1 MLTLTWCLLR
11 DSRPMNTPRCLLALL
26 LGGLLSQAEA
36 SPWVAGLHHMTLDDP
51 VDARP
56 MQALA
61 FYPSQGTPRNI
72 RIDGYPI
79 DVAEEAP
86 VALGQF
92 PLLVLSHGNTGSP
105 LALHYLATSLAR
117 QGFVVVAVVHP
128 GDNARDHSRL
138 GTLSNLYG
146 RPLQISEAIT
156 SARED
161 ALLGPY
167 LNDGK
172 VGVIG
177 YSAGGETALILSGA
191 QPDLDRLRR
200 YCLER
205 PGDADACKTHGVLIA
220 DRSELAPKADPRVG
234 AVMLMAPLSLLFGR
248 HALAAVKVPALIY
261 SGDSDQLVAV
271 DRNAEELARKLP
283 ITPDY
288 RLLEGAGH
296 FVFMARCDEEQHAR
310 MPVLCKDAE
319 GVDRRHIHH
328 SLQRDTAAFFTQA
341 LGAPEPA
348 ERSAAAAAPRQ

>member
-1 MLTLTWCLLR
+1 MTL
-11 DSRPMNTPRCLLALL
+11 PRCVLLLAL
-26 LGGLLSQAEA
+26 LGGLLANAEA
-36 SPWVAGLHHMTLDDP
+36 APWVAGLHHMSLADP

-61 FYPSQGTPRNI
+61 FYPATGRTRSSRM
-72 RIDGYPI
+72 DGYLI

-117 QGFVVVAVVHP
+117 QGFIVVAVVHP

-146 RPLQISEAIT
+146 RPLQVSAAIT
-156 SARED
+156 AARDD

-191 QPDLDRLRR
+191 RPDLDRLRQ

-205 PGDADACKTHGVLIA
+205 PNDADACKTHGVLIA
-220 DRSELAPKADPRVG
+220 DRSELVPEADQRVG

-248 HALAAVKVPALIY
+248 HALVGVQVPALIY

-271 DRNAEELARKLP
+271 DRNAEALARKLP
-283 ITPDY
+283 VTPDY
-288 RLLEGAGH
+288 RLLAGAGH
-296 FVFMARCDEEQHAR
+296 FVFMAHCDAEQYVR
-310 MPVLCKDAE
+310 MPALCKDAA

-328 SLQRDTAAFFTQA
+328 SLQRETAAFFSQA
-341 LGAPEPA
+341 LGAPQPA
-348 ERSAAAAAPRQ
+348 ERSAAIGAPRQ

>member
-1 MLTLTWCLLR
+1 MTF
-11 DSRPMNTPRCLLALL
+11 PRCMVLLAL
-26 LGGLLSQAEA
+26 LGGLLAQAHA
-36 SPWVAGLHHMTLDDP
+36 APWVAGLHRMTLADP

-61 FYPSQGTPRNI
+61 FYPAIGKTRSSRM
-72 RIDGYPI
+72 DGYPI

-105 LALHYLATSLAR
+105 LALHYLATALAR
-117 QGFVVVAVVHP
+117 RGFVVVAVVHP

-138 GTLSNLYG
+138 GSLSNLYG
-146 RPLQISEAIT
+146 RPLQVSAAIT
-156 SARED
+156 AARND

-177 YSAGGETALILSGA
+177 YSAGGETALIVSGA
-191 QPDLDRLRR
+191 RPDLDRLRR

-205 PGDADACKTHGVLIA
+205 PNDADACRTHGVLIA
-220 DRSELAPKADPRVG
+220 DRSELAPEADPRVG

-248 HALAAVKVPALIY
+248 HALNGVRVPALIY

-271 DRNAEELARKLP
+271 ERNAEALARKLP
-283 ITPDY
+283 LTPDY
-288 RLLEGAGH
+288 RLLAGAGH
-296 FVFMARCDEEQHAR
+296 FVFMARCDAEQYAR
-310 MPVLCKDAE
+310 TPSLCKDAE

-328 SLQRDTAAFFTQA
+328 SLQRETAAFFSQA
-341 LGAPEPA
+341 LETSRANPLPQVPH
-348 ERSAAAAAPRQ
+348 RP

>member
-1 MLTLTWCLLR
+1 
-11 DSRPMNTPRCLLALL
+11 MNIPRRLLALAL
-26 LGGLLSQAEA
+26 FGGLLVHAEA
-36 SPWVAGLHHMTLDDP
+36 APWVAGLHHMTLADP

-61 FYPSQGTPRNI
+61 FYPAIGKTRSSHM
-72 RIDGYPI
+72 DGYSI

-105 LALHYLATSLAR
+105 LALHYLATALAR

-146 RPLQISEAIT
+146 RPLQLSAAIT
-156 SARED
+156 AARDD

-167 LNDGK
+167 LSDGK

-191 QPDLDRLRR
+191 RPDLDRLRQ

-205 PGDADACKTHGVLIA
+205 PNDADACKTHGVLIA
-220 DRSELAPKADPRVG
+220 DRSELVPEADQRVG

-248 HALAAVKVPALIY
+248 HALAGVQVPALIY

-271 DRNAEELARKLP
+271 DRNAQALARKLP
-283 ITPDY
+283 VTPNY
-288 RLLEGAGH
+288 RLLAGAGH
-296 FVFMARCDEEQHAR
+296 FVFMAHCDAEQYVR

-328 SLQRDTAAFFTQA
+328 SLQRETAAFFSQA
-341 LGAPEPA
+341 LGAPQPA
-348 ERSAAAAAPRQ
+348 ERSAAASAPRQQQR

>member
-1 MLTLTWCLLR
+1 MTLA
-11 DSRPMNTPRCLLALL
+11 RCVLALVL
-26 LGGLLSQAEA
+26 LGGLLARAEA
-36 SPWVAGLHHMTLDDP
+36 APWVAGLHLMTLTDP
-51 VDARP
+51 VDSRP

-61 FYPSQGTPRNI
+61 FYPAVGKTRIS
-72 RIDGYPI
+72 RIDGYPV

-86 VALGQF
+86 VAMGRF

-128 GDNARDHSRL
+128 GDNVRDHSRL

-146 RPLQISEAIT
+146 RPLQVSAAIT
-156 SARED
+156 AARDD
-161 ALLGPY
+161 AVVGPY
-167 LNDGK
+167 LNEGK

-191 QPDLDRLRR
+191 RPDLDRLRQ

-205 PGDADACKTHGVLIA
+205 PHDTDACKTHGILIA
-220 DRSELAPKADPRVG
+220 DRSELAPETDPRVG

-248 HALAAVKVPALIY
+248 HALAGVQVPALIY

-271 DRNAEELARKLP
+271 DRNAEALARKLP
-283 ITPDY
+283 VTPDY
-288 RLLEGAGH
+288 RLLAGAGH
-296 FVFMARCDEEQHAR
+296 FVFMAHCDAEQYAR
-310 MPVLCKDAE
+310 MPALCKDAD

-328 SLQRDTAAFFTQA
+328 SLQGETAAFFSQA
-341 LGAPEPA
+341 LGAPAPA
-348 ERSAAAAAPRQ
+348 ERSATAGAPRQPQR

>member
-1 MLTLTWCLLR
+1 MTI
-11 DSRPMNTPRCLLALL
+11 SRCVLALAL
-26 LGGLLSQAEA
+26 LGGLLAPAQAA
-36 SPWVAGLHHMTLDDP
+36 QWAAGLHHMTLADP
-51 VDARP
+51 VDSRP

-61 FYPSQGTPRNI
+61 FYPTLGHARIT

-79 DVAEEAP
+79 EVAEEA
-86 VALGQF
+86 AIAMGRF

-146 RPLQISEAIT
+146 RPLQVSAAIT
-156 SARED
+156 AARD
-161 ALLGPY
+161 DGLVGPY

-191 QPDLDRLRR
+191 RPDLDRLRK

-205 PGDADACKTHGVLIA
+205 PNDADACKTHGILIA
-220 DRSELAPKADPRVG
+220 DRSELAPEADQRVG

-248 HALAAVKVPALIY
+248 HALAGVRVPALIY
-261 SGDSDQLVAV
+261 SGDSDPLVAV
-271 DRNAEELARKLP
+271 DRNAEALARKLP
-283 ITPDY
+283 VTPDY
-288 RLLEGAGH
+288 RLLAGAGH
-296 FVFMARCDEEQHAR
+296 FVFMAHCDAEQYAR
-310 MPVLCKDAE
+310 MTALCKDAD
-319 GVDRRHIHH
+319 GVDRRHIHR
-328 SLQRDTAAFFTQA
+328 SLQRETAAFFSEA
-341 LGAPEPA
+341 LGAPEPT
-348 ERSAAAAAPRQ
+348 ERSVATGASRQ

>member
-1 MLTLTWCLLR
+1 MKTSRCVLAVLLFAG
-11 DSRPMNTPRCLLALL
+11 LLA
-26 LGGLLSQAEA
+26 QAQA
-36 SPWVAGLHHMTLDDP
+36 SSWVAGLHHMTLTDP
-51 VDARP
+51 VDERP

-61 FYPSQGTPRNI
+61 FYPSQGTLHNI
-72 RIDGYPI
+72 RIDGYPV

-117 QGFVVVAVVHP
+117 EGFVVVAVIHP

-146 RPLQISEAIT
+146 RPLQVSAAIT
-156 SARED
+156 AARED

-177 YSAGGETALILSGA
+177 YSAGGETALILSGG
-191 QPDLDRLRR
+191 QPDLDRLRQ

-205 PGDADACKTHGVLIA
+205 PTDNDACKTHGVLIA
-220 DRSELAPKADPRVG
+220 DRSELAPKADARVG
-234 AVMLMAPLSLLFGR
+234 AVMLMAPLSLMFGR
-248 HALAAVKVPALIY
+248 HALAGVKVPALIY

-271 DRNAEELARKLP
+271 DRNAEALARKLP
-283 ITPDY
+283 LTPDY
-288 RLLEGAGH
+288 RLLAGAGH
-296 FVFMARCDEEQHAR
+296 FVFMARCDDEQRTR
-310 MPVLCKDAE
+310 MAALCKDAE

-328 SLQRDTAAFFTQA
+328 SLQQDTAAFFTQA
-341 LGAPEPA
+341 LGGPEHA
-348 ERSAAAAAPRQ
+348 ERSAATAAPRQQQR

>member
-1 MLTLTWCLLR
+1 
-11 DSRPMNTPRCLLALL
+11 MNTPRCLLALAL
-26 LGGLLSQAEA
+26 LGGLLAHAEA
-36 SPWVAGLHHMTLDDP
+36 APWVAGLHRMTLADP

-61 FYPSQGTPRNI
+61 FYPSTGISHRN
-72 RIDGYPI
+72 REDGYPI
-79 DVAEEAP
+79 EVADEGP

-117 QGFVVVAVVHP
+117 QGFVVVAVIHP

-146 RPLQISEAIT
+146 RPLQVSAAIT
-156 SARED
+156 AAHDD

-172 VGVIG
+172 AGVIG

-191 QPDLDRLRR
+191 RPDLERLRQ

-205 PGDADACKTHGVLIA
+205 PNDADACKTHGVLIA
-220 DRSELAPKADPRVG
+220 DRSELAPEADPRVG

-248 HALAAVKVPALIY
+248 HALAGVQVPALIY

-271 DRNAEELARKLP
+271 DRNAEALAHKLP
-283 ITPDY
+283 VTPDY
-288 RLLEGAGH
+288 RLLAGAGH
-296 FVFMARCDEEQHAR
+296 FVFMAHCDAEQYTR
-310 MPVLCKDAE
+310 MPALCKDAE
-319 GVDRRHIHH
+319 GVDRRDIHH
-328 SLQRDTAAFFTQA
+328 SLQRETASFFSQA
-341 LGAPEPA
+341 LGAPQPA
-348 ERSAAAAAPRQ
+348 ERSAAMSAPRQPQR

>member
-1 MLTLTWCLLR
+1 MTLSRCMLA
-11 DSRPMNTPRCLLALL
+11 LALL
-26 LGGLLSQAEA
+26 GSLLAHAEA
-36 SPWVAGLHHMTLDDP
+36 APWVVGLHHMTLADP

-61 FYPSQGTPRNI
+61 FYPAIGKARSS
-72 RIDGYPI
+72 RIDGYPV
-79 DVAEEAP
+79 DVSEEAP

-117 QGFVVVAVVHP
+117 QGFIVVAVVHP

-146 RPLQISEAIT
+146 RPLQVSAAIT
-156 SARED
+156 AARDD

-167 LNDGK
+167 LNGGK

-191 QPDLDRLRR
+191 RPDLDRLRK

-205 PGDADACKTHGVLIA
+205 PDDADACKTHGVLIA
-220 DRSELAPKADPRVG
+220 DRSELVPEADQRVG

-248 HALAAVKVPALIY
+248 HALAGVQVPALIY

-271 DRNAEELARKLP
+271 DRNAEALARKLP
-283 ITPDY
+283 VTPDY
-288 RLLEGAGH
+288 RLLAGAGH
-296 FVFMARCDEEQHAR
+296 FVFMAHCDAEQSVR
-310 MPVLCKDAE
+310 MPALCKDAA

-328 SLQRDTAAFFTQA
+328 SLQHEAAVFFSQA

-348 ERSAAAAAPRQ
+348 ERSAASGAPRQQQR

>member
-1 MLTLTWCLLR
+1 VL
-11 DSRPMNTPRCLLALL
+11 LLAL
-26 LGGLLSQAEA
+26 LGGLLANAEA
-36 SPWVAGLHHMTLDDP
+36 APWVAGLHHMSLADP

-61 FYPSQGTPRNI
+61 FYPATGRTRSSRM
-72 RIDGYPI
+72 DGYLI

-117 QGFVVVAVVHP
+117 QGFIVVAVVHP

-146 RPLQISEAIT
+146 RPLQVSAAIT
-156 SARED
+156 AARDD

-191 QPDLDRLRR
+191 RPDLDRLRQ

-205 PGDADACKTHGVLIA
+205 PNDADACKTHGVLIA
-220 DRSELAPKADPRVG
+220 DRSELVPEADQRVG

-248 HALAAVKVPALIY
+248 HALVGVQVPALIY

-271 DRNAEELARKLP
+271 DRNAEALARKLP
-283 ITPDY
+283 VTPDY
-288 RLLEGAGH
+288 RLLAGAGH
-296 FVFMARCDEEQHAR
+296 FVFMAHCDAEQYVR
-310 MPVLCKDAE
+310 MPALCKDAA

-328 SLQRDTAAFFTQA
+328 SLQRETAAFFSQA
-341 LGAPEPA
+341 LGAPQPA
-348 ERSAAAAAPRQ
+348 ERSAAIGAPRQ

>member
-1 MLTLTWCLLR
+1 MKTSRCVLAVLLFAG
-11 DSRPMNTPRCLLALL
+11 LLA
-26 LGGLLSQAEA
+26 QAQA
-36 SPWVAGLHHMTLDDP
+36 SSWVAGLHHMTLTDP
-51 VDARP
+51 VDERP

-61 FYPSQGTPRNI
+61 FYPSQGTLHNI
-72 RIDGYPI
+72 RIDGYPV

-117 QGFVVVAVVHP
+117 EGFVVVAVIHP

-146 RPLQISEAIT
+146 RPLQVSAAIT
-156 SARED
+156 AARED

-177 YSAGGETALILSGA
+177 YSAGGETALILSGG
-191 QPDLDRLRR
+191 QPDLDRLRQ

-205 PGDADACKTHGVLIA
+205 PTDNDACKTHGVLIA
-220 DRSELAPKADPRVG
+220 DRSELAPKADARVG
-234 AVMLMAPLSLLFGR
+234 AVMLMAPLSLMFGR
-248 HALAAVKVPALIY
+248 HALAGVKVPALIY

-271 DRNAEELARKLP
+271 DRNAEALARKLP
-283 ITPDY
+283 VTPDY
-288 RLLEGAGH
+288 RLLAGAGH
-296 FVFMARCDEEQHAR
+296 FVFMARCDDEQRTR
-310 MPVLCKDAE
+310 MAALCKDAE

-328 SLQRDTAAFFTQA
+328 SLQQDTAAFFTQA
-341 LGAPEPA
+341 LGGPEHA
-348 ERSAAAAAPRQ
+348 ERSAATAAPRQQQR

>member
-1 MLTLTWCLLR
+1 MSTSRLLF
-11 DSRPMNTPRCLLALL
+11 ALVL
-26 LGGLLSQAEA
+26 FGGLLARAEA
-36 SPWVAGLHHMTLDDP
+36 QPWVAGLHRMTLADP
-51 VDARP
+51 VDTRP

-61 FYPSQGTPRNI
+61 FYPSTGQPRTS

-79 DVAEEAP
+79 RVADEAP

-105 LALHYLATSLAR
+105 LALHYLATALAR

-146 RPLQISEAIT
+146 RPLQLSAAIT
-156 SARED
+156 AARGD
-161 ALLGPY
+161 QLLGPY

-205 PGDADACKTHGVLIA
+205 PSDADACKTHGVLIA
-220 DRSELAPKADPRVG
+220 DRSELAPQSDARVG
-234 AVMLMAPLSLLFGR
+234 AVMLMAPLSLMFGR
-248 HALAAVKVPALIY
+248 HALAGVKVPALIY

-271 DRNAEELARKLP
+271 DRNAEALARKLP
-283 ITPDY
+283 LTPDY
-288 RLLEGAGH
+288 RLLAGAGH
-296 FVFMARCDEEQHAR
+296 FVFMARCDDEQRAR
-310 MPVLCKDAE
+310 MPVLCKDAD

-328 SLQRDTAAFFTQA
+328 SLQRDTAAFFSQT
-341 LGAPEPA
+341 LGAPQPA
-348 ERSAAAAAPRQ
+348 ERSTAVAAPRQQQRQANP